1 VNGINY
7 YRLKI
12 VDALGNEIYTN
23 IVAVYWD
30 LSPSNIF
37 PNIVDTEAS
46 IYLESPVEEP
56 GELKIYDM
64 AGRLIYSESITLN
77 ENTTL
82 VGLDFTGWDRGHY
95 VVTVSGEQLGREV
108 IRFVKR

>member
-1 VNGINY
+1 
-7 YRLKI
+7 
-12 VDALGNEIYTN
+12 
-23 IVAVYWD
+23 
-30 LSPSNIF
+30 
-37 PNIVDTEAS
+37 
-46 IYLESPVEEP
+46 
-56 GELKIYDM
+56 M